1 MRAADSKNVDAL
13 LASGRVEI
21 EAGNPQAGLE
31 FLNSAYSLATQFGNE
46 EAKASV
52 EQQMGA
58 AYQRS

>member
-1 MRAADSKNVDAL
+1 M
-13 LASGRVEI
+13 EI

-31 FLNSAYSLATQFGNE
+31 FLNSAYSLATQFGND

-58 AYQRS
+58 AYLDLNKPKKR